1 MTTALTQIVSSR
13 GPAWADEAI
22 VEGLRRKDRA
32 AALALF
38 RRMQPFVN
46 ALVWR
51 VMGADSEHDD
61 LVQQSFLAALKTA
74 HTIQEPSRLES
85 WMRGVTLNTL
95 RLEMRRRRW
104 RRLFRFVLP
113 EDSERPGS
121 TLGPDTAAAAHQLF
135 DALESVSADARLAFV
150 LHVVEGYSLPEVG
163 EALRVST
170 ATAKRRVREA
180 RAHLVRRATKDDY
193 LSTLIQEVDDVD

>member
-1 MTTALTQIVSSR
+1 MTTAPTEIVIR

-22 VEGLRRKDRA
+22 VLGLRRKDRA

-51 VMGADSEHDD
+51 TMGADSEHDD

-74 HTIQEPSRLES
+74 HTIQDASRLEA

-95 RLEMRRRRW
+95 RLELRRRRW
-104 RRLFRFVLP
+104 RRLFRFILP
-113 EDSERPGS
+113 EDSEQAGS

-135 DALESVSADARLAFV
+135 DALEAVSADARLAFV
-150 LHVVEGYSLPEVG
+150 LHVVEGYSLPEVA
-163 EALRVST
+163 EAMNFST

-180 RAHLVRRATKDDY
+180 RAHLRRRASSDNI
-193 LSTLIQEVDDVD
+193 LSTLIEEVDDVD